1 MTSNLEKLRDYS
13 SLFSRKH
20 GVSWLKKDFNSV
32 KARIKLYDP
41 HIVNI
46 SNITYLDYLKKV
58 YKTIETKYPN
68 EYVIKNSFINHSLI
82 NEIKELNSVVYS
94 EFRVGKS
101 VVDLAMFNG
110 ISKAFEIKSEF
121 DTPNRLEGQLKDYKK
136 IFNEVYIIVPKI
148 KIDLYLNFDDTSG
161 VIAFQSNST
170 EKDKFELIR
179 KPKTVNQLDFN
190 EIMNIL
196 RTNEYKELVNTFY
209 GSLPPMTSFTQ
220 FEICKELISKIPTV
234 ELSRMFLA
242 LMKKRK
248 ENTFLS
254 KRIHKEFNQ
263 LSLAL
268 NFNRYEHNKVVTNLK
283 ETIKL

>member
-41 HIVNI
+41 HIVQKP
-46 SNITYLDYLKKV
+46 NITYLEYLKKV

-82 NEIKELNSVVYS
+82 NEIKESNSVVYS

-101 VVDLAMFNG
+101 LVDLAMFNG
-110 ISKAFEIKSEF
+110 TSKAFEIKSEF
-121 DTPNRLEGQLKDYKK
+121 DTPNRLAGQLEDYRK
-136 IFNEVYIIVPKI
+136 IFNEVYIIAPKL
-148 KIDLYLNFDDTSG
+148 KIDLYLNFDESSG

-170 EKDKFELIR
+170 QRDKFELIR
-179 KPKTVNQLDFN
+179 KPKKVNQLDFN

-196 RTNEYKELVNTFY
+196 RSNEYKEIVNTFY

-220 FEICKELISKIPTV
+220 FEICKELISEIPIRN
-234 ELSRMFLA
+234 LSRIFLA

-268 NFNRYEHNKVVTNLK
+268 NFNQHDHNKVVTNLK
-283 ETIKL
+283 ETIKF